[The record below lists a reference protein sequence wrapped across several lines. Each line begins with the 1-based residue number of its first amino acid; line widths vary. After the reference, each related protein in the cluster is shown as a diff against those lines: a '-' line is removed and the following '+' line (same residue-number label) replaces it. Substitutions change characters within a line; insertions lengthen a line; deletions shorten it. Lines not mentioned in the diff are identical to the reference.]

1 MYTCC
6 VYSSVMRK
14 GENTLLDVK
23 HHHILFPV
31 KRLGQG
37 VQASRLQ
44 YPIDQHSWR
53 RAGRKTQRTLITS
66 RASGR
71 GWRASRSAS
80 TASPCG
86 SLRSASSC
94 TAASH
99 RAAHLAVPRPR
110 DGAMRRRSRSS
121 RAGCSSACTCYTR
134 ASGRCHRAGRAK
146 RRSRAAQSAPLQVVG
161 GRTRATATSH
171 EALDSTSAGAL
182 FARLAH
188 HVNHHLVVEVVE
200 RVGVQVSEQQPEG
213 GGRRLANLDDGAGLR
228 LTAV

>member
-161 GRTRATATSH
+161 GAHTGNGYQPRSLGFDFSRRTIRAPCASRQ
-171 EALDSTSAGAL
+171 SPP
-182 FARLAH
+182 R
-188 HVNHHLVVEVVE
+188 
-200 RVGVQVSEQQPEG
+200 RR
-213 GGRRLANLDDGAGLR
+213 GRRARRCAGKR
-228 LTAV
+228 AAAGRRRPPSRQPG